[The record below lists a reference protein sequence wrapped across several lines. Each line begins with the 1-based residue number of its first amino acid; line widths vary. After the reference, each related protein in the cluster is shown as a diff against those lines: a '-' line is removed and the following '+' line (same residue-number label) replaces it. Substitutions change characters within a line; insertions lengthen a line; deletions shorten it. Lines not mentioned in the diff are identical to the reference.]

1 MKKYCHVC
9 DTGHEERD
17 HCGRFTVF
25 HAIIAAVF
33 IGLYSS
39 CITIRESGAH
49 DVRVETNGNDNQFN
63 LHTERANSAQTAQ
76 ASAALTPGINGDEAV
91 KSAAKLAATLGT
103 GGTAALPLAA
113 AKLAEP
119 DAQPLT
125 GEPK

>member
-1 MKKYCHVC
+1 MKPQDPHPAFKLIFLALF
-9 DTGHEERD
+9 TG
-17 HCGRFTVF
+17 CVIS
-25 HAIIAAVF
+25 AIP
-33 IGLYSS
+33 G

-103 GGTAALPLAA
+103 GGAAALPLAA
-113 AKLAEP
+113 AKIAEP